1 MHGMK
6 ISAKDYPNILL
17 DSSWDDKGDLRPRPS
32 FIAQAAEGK
41 LKVIGVLE

>member
-17 DSSWDDKGDLRPRPS
+17 DSSWDDKGDLWRPS